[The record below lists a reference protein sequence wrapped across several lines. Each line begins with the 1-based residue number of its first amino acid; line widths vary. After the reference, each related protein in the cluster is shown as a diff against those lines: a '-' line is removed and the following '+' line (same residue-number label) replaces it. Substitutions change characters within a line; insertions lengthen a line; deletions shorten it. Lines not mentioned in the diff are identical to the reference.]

1 MTTPRRIMV
10 PAAAW
15 LLPAYLSA
23 CFHYVPAE
31 TLPLPE
37 RNTDV
42 RLTLAEP
49 LDITMG
55 EFTLNDVTRIEG
67 TVDIAD
73 GDTLGLV
80 ARWLYPRLGRKYDA
94 LYGSYTIPVSEIE
107 QLERWRFD
115 TKRTVLFLGASAAIT
130 TFVLHAVWRVVRG
143 GGPGEVDPPPASVV
157 APR

>member
-1 MTTPRRIMV
+1 MKTPRRIMA

-15 LLPAYLSA
+15 LLAAYLSA

-67 TVDIAD
+67 TVDLAD

-80 ARWLYPRLGRKYDA
+80 AKWLYPRLGRKYDA
-94 LYGSYTIPVSEIE
+94 LYGSYTIPVSGIE

-115 TKRTVLFLGASAAIT
+115 TRRTVLFVGVTAGIT
-130 TFVLHAVWRVVRG
+130 AFVLSQVWRVISG
-143 GGPGEVDPPPASVV
+143 GSITEPDPPAASVM